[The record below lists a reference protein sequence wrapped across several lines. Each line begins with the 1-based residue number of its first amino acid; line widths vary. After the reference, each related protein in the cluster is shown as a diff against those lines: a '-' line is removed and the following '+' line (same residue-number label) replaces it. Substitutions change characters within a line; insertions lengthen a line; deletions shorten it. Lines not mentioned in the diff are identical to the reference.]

1 MSKHPDPTPIRFFK
15 IIPGTSLQEGK
26 LRIPKKFIRKYGGD
40 MSNPMFLKPPDGTKW
55 EVFWTEND
63 GDIWLQKSRSDTSGG
78 VERRSTEQNPPHHA
92 QTEGTNFEK
101 SKFASVKKESDGFPF
116 RGTQYG
122 QPPCQNTRL
131 KSPVAC
137 PQSRNKLK
145 TSTRSGDRSQGTNF
159 GKSKMA
165 AVKKELDEDVDG
177 TSPNTNGA
185 LKEADK
191 FASENPFFT
200 VKVRPGSRP

>member
-1 MSKHPDPTPIRFFK
+1 MPSPQP
-15 IIPGTSLQEGK
+15 
-26 LRIPKKFIRKYGGD
+26 RK
-40 MSNPMFLKPPDGTKW
+40 
-55 EVFWTEND
+55 
-63 GDIWLQKSRSDTSGG
+63 KSRSDTSGG

-200 VKVRPGSRP
+200 VKVRPGIQSRPS